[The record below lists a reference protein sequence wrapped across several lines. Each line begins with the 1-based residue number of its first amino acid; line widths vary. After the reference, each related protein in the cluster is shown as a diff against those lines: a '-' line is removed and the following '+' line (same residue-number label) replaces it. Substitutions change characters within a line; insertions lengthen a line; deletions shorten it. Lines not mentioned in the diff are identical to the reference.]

1 MLLKVFLIIF
11 GALMII
17 GGIYTVKST
26 NHFVNDQQKAIKK
39 NQFSS
44 FGIIGGYYE
53 GVVIAVIG
61 VGMLLA
67 GIFING

>member
-11 GALMII
+11 GALIVI

-26 NHFVNDQQKAIKK
+26 NRFVNDQQKAIKK

-44 FGIIGGYYE
+44 FSIINGYYE
-53 GVVIAVIG
+53 GVVIAVPW
-61 VGMLLA
+61 VLKFLK
-67 GIFING
+67 